1 MRPSITAIA
10 VTVATLAGCLG
21 WPAAASLPRELAP
34 LGFLLGE
41 WDGGGSG
48 APGQASGGTSFATS
62 LQDRVIVRT
71 NFAAIAATD
80 KTPASRHDDLM
91 IIYVDERGAVR
102 ADYYDNEGHVI
113 RYAVTVSGPG
123 RAVFVSDV
131 PAGAPRYRLAYET
144 APDGVVKGSFSVA
157 PPGKP
162 DAFTPYLTW
171 DMRRTDRSRSAAHR
185 RPNHLDA
192 CPYMV

>member
-1 MRPSITAIA
+1 MQMRPAIAAIA
-10 VTVATLAGCLG
+10 VTVVTLVGCLG
-21 WPAAASLPRELAP
+21 RPAPVAAASLPKELAP
-34 LGFLLGE
+34 LEFLIGT

-48 APGQASGGTSFATS
+48 TPGQGSGGASFATG

-71 NFAAIAATD
+71 NFAVIAPTD

-113 RYAVTVSGPG
+113 RYAVTVPGPG
-123 RAVFVSDV
+123 RAVFVSDAA
-131 PAGAPRYRLAYET
+131 AGVPRYRLAYDA

-171 DMRRTDRSRSAAHR
+171 DMRRTDRPR
-185 RPNHLDA
+185 
-192 CPYMV
+192 

>member
-1 MRPSITAIA
+1 MRRSITAVA
-10 VTVATLAGCLG
+10 VTVLTLVGCLG
-21 WPAAASLPRELAP
+21 WLAPVAAASLPKELAS
-34 LGFLLGE
+34 LGFLLGG

-48 APGQASGGTSFATS
+48 TPGQGSGGTSFATG

-71 NFAAIAATD
+71 NFAVMAATD
-80 KTPASRHDDLM
+80 KTPAARHDDLM
-91 IIYVDERGAVR
+91 IIYVDERGGVR

-113 RYAVTVSGPG
+113 RYAVTAPGPG
-123 RAVFVSDV
+123 RAVFVSEV
-131 PAGAPRYRLAYET
+131 AAAAPRYRLTYDT

-171 DMRRTDRSRSAAHR
+171 DMRRTDRAR
-185 RPNHLDA
+185 
-192 CPYMV
+192 